1 MLTHAAFGSFT
12 PEIKRVDC
20 PDEDSSLCL
29 EVRFETETDIAE
41 LDQKFEGDFSIY
53 EGYFM
58 NSGARVFASM
68 PEFNNRMMNISS
80 NLHVI
85 HFRFIIDETTNFS
98 FKYIVHRLKDFHDL
112 EVLNSLEN
120 RYLLMIQDYQK

>member
-1 MLTHAAFGSFT
+1 M
-12 PEIKRVDC
+12 
-20 PDEDSSLCL
+20 
-29 EVRFETETDIAE
+29 
-41 LDQKFEGDFSIY
+41 DQKFEGDFSIY

-85 HFRFIIDETTNFS
+85 HFRFIIDDTTYFS
-98 FKYIVHRLKDFHDL
+98 FKYLYIYIDSKTFMISKYSILLKIGLF
-112 EVLNSLEN
+112 
-120 RYLLMIQDYQK
+120 